1 MIYKNENLQSLQQL
15 LSKIKTMN
23 FSIQT
28 QYKFLKI
35 AKAVKSELEISEE
48 QKESLIQSYA
58 EFDDKGQLIV
68 SEQGGIKIK
77 EDCLQECVKKINEIN
92 SLQITFPDIYFSL
105 DELEP
110 LGLTLGEL
118 ELLEPFIKD

>member
-1 MIYKNENLQSLQQL
+1 MILKSDNLHALKQL
-15 LSKIKTMN
+15 ITKIKMLN

-35 AKAVKSELEISEE
+35 SKVVDEELEIYNE

-58 EFDDKGQLIV
+58 EFDENGQIIV
-68 SEQGGIKIK
+68 SQQGGVKIK
-77 EDCLQECVKKINEIN
+77 EEYLQECISKVNEIN
-92 SLQITFPDIYFSL
+92 ALQITFPDIYFSL

-110 LGLTLGEL
+110 LNLTLGEL